1 MSLTIS
7 SNSFSV
13 GYKPQ
18 LNSRVLKPQDVAD
31 PSQVEL
37 LGNKDEDSVELTTLK
52 AVSDENDIS
61 AENQDPKNS
70 NYKTRIRID
79 PETQEVIIEVVDG
92 NTGEEVR
99 QIPGEQQLRLNKG
112 ISAYNDILSKRVDN
126 INFNGVDDLNYKQP
140 ESEK

>member
-126 INFNGVDDLNYKQP
+126 IDFNGVDDLNYKQP